1 MKPEIQNCLTWL
13 ANNVAESC
21 LHRVNPVN
29 LDKDIRESWKQFN
42 EAVRR
47 NLDWKNLTIAEAKE
61 LRFRKWDTDSDL
73 YLIPIWLKPIIPSD
87 LELTSIGGDK
97 AFVEGVDADTRFG
110 CLAWGI
116 ILKEEQNADRA

>member
-13 ANNVAESC
+13 ANAVADSC

-42 EAVRR
+42 KAVGR

-73 YLIPIWLKPIIPSD
+73 YLIPIWLKPMIPSD

-97 AFVEGVDADTRFG
+97 AFADDVDTDTRFG
-110 CLAWGI
+110 CLAWGL
-116 ILKEEQNADRA
+116 ILKEEQDADRA

>member
-13 ANNVAESC
+13 VNNVAESC

-42 EAVRR
+42 EAVKR
-47 NLDWKNLTIAEAKE
+47 NLNWKNLTIAEAKE

-73 YLIPIWLKPIIPSD
+73 YLIPIWLKPVIPSD

-97 AFVEGVDADTRFG
+97 AFVEDVDTDTRFG